1 MNRNVRLV
9 LIMLAFVTLLA
20 CLVPFVGRT
29 RPGDH
34 PINSSCTW
42 IEDNRRPLNLAV
54 RADRTDLRDDAVTAE
69 DVAIRWADKYF
80 GHLPDYEPRRD
91 EAGGVVIFVLATLLR
106 PRLTPDDAGVKLDDP
121 LRITVSD

>member
-42 IEDNRRPLNLAV
+42 IENNRRPLNLAV
-54 RADRTDLRDDAVTAE
+54 RADRTHLRDDAVTAE
-69 DVAIRWADKYF
+69 DAAIRWADKYF
-80 GHLPDYEPRRD
+80 GHLSDYEARRNQCM
-91 EAGGVVIFVLATLLR
+91 ETLF
-106 PRLTPDDAGVKLDDP
+106 AGVANQ
-121 LRITVSD
+121 